1 MRSSRRPAIR
11 VEPKEVEIRAMT
23 DTDKIALTD
32 AVSSLRAELEHA
44 ITEAQDARLKFE
56 AIDVTMQ
63 FQVGITQSKDGRGGL
78 KFWVLEL
85 GGGLARSDAETQTVT
100 LKLKP
105 VLADGRP
112 VQIARA
118 QSEIPLAGG
127 G

>member
-1 MRSSRRPAIR
+1 MAD
-11 VEPKEVEIRAMT
+11 VGEIM
-23 DTDKIALTD
+23 LTD
-32 AVSSLRAELEHA
+32 AVRGLRAELERA

-63 FQVGITQSKDGRGGL
+63 FQVGITRSKGARGGL
-78 KFWVLEL
+78 TFWVLEL

-118 QSEIPLAGG
+118 QSESPLAGDG
-127 G
+127 